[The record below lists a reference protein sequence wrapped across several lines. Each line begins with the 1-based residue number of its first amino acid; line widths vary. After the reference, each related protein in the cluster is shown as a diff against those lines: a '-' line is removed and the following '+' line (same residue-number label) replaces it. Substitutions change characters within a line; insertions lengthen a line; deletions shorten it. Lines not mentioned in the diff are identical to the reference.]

1 MTDLLDRLKA
11 ALADRYAIEREIGS
25 GGMATVYLA
34 EDLKLHRRV
43 ALKVLRP
50 ELAAALGP
58 ERFLREIE
66 IAAKLHHP
74 HILALHDSGEADGF
88 LYYVMP
94 YVEGQSLRDR
104 LNREGQLPIDD
115 ALQITREVADAL
127 SHAHSHDVVHRDIK
141 PENILLEGGH
151 AVVTD
156 FGIARA
162 VSVAGGEKLTE
173 TGLAVGTPAYM
184 SPEQAMGT
192 GETDAR
198 ADVYSLACVL
208 YEMLGGDTPFTG
220 TTPQAILAR
229 KVAEEAPSLRTLRTT
244 VSVPIEQAVLKAL
257 AKAPVDRYTTAMRFA
272 EALEVS
278 RAASARRRLPRRGA
292 VVGLVG
298 VVAVGVLATVV
309 VRGVVLAGDPA
320 ADLGH
325 LAVLPCA
332 NRLGDPEQE
341 YIPAG
346 VHDEVVTGL
355 GRIAAVEVRGHSSVR
370 RYRDTAMS
378 PAEIAGELGVG
389 GLVECS
395 VYRVSNDSVR
405 VTASLRDALRDRQLW
420 SGTYQRA
427 AADVFLLGSDVALG
441 VAEALQADVTS
452 TESARVEAP
461 PTESREALTQYHRGR
476 YLMDR
481 WTEEGIRKG
490 IEHFEQAIAL
500 DSSFA
505 LAYAGLAEALMLR
518 GDLVAWSGDIRPVDY
533 MPRARELV
541 LQALDLD
548 RELADGHRMLGL
560 IRNYY
565 DYDYDAGEDEA
576 KLATELD
583 PTSAAAW
590 DHYGLALS
598 LMGRGEEAVGAYRRA
613 IELDP
618 VAPGILSNFS
628 WILVLARK
636 YQETLRTASAAIELD
651 PNMVPAYSNAGDA
664 SLLLGNHDNAISWF
678 KQARARS
685 DHPWYLGRLG
695 MAYARVGNRAEALR
709 ILDELLEMREQ
720 QYVSPRAMATVYL
733 GLDSLDAAIDWLMRG
748 AETRDPGVQWDVWH
762 PLDSDKLRDHPRY
775 PRLLRLMRL
784 ER

>member
-1 MTDLLDRLKA
+1 
-11 ALADRYAIEREIGS
+11 
-25 GGMATVYLA
+25 MA
-34 EDLKLHRRV
+34 R
-43 ALKVLRP
+43 
-50 ELAAALGP
+50 
-58 ERFLREIE
+58 
-66 IAAKLHHP
+66 
-74 HILALHDSGEADGF
+74 
-88 LYYVMP
+88 
-94 YVEGQSLRDR
+94 
-104 LNREGQLPIDD
+104 
-115 ALQITREVADAL
+115 
-127 SHAHSHDVVHRDIK
+127 
-141 PENILLEGGH
+141 
-151 AVVTD
+151 
-156 FGIARA
+156 
-162 VSVAGGEKLTE
+162 
-173 TGLAVGTPAYM
+173 
-184 SPEQAMGT
+184 
-192 GETDAR
+192 
-198 ADVYSLACVL
+198 
-208 YEMLGGDTPFTG
+208 
-220 TTPQAILAR
+220 
-229 KVAEEAPSLRTLRTT
+229 
-244 VSVPIEQAVLKAL
+244 
-257 AKAPVDRYTTAMRFA
+257 
-272 EALEVS
+272 
-278 RAASARRRLPRRGA
+278 
-292 VVGLVG
+292 
-298 VVAVGVLATVV
+298 
-309 VRGVVLAGDPA
+309 VVLAGDPA

-355 GRIAAVEVRGHSSVR
+355 GRIAAVEVRGHSSVQ

-378 PAEIAGELGVG
+378 PAEIARELGVG

-461 PTESREALTQYHRGR
+461 PTESQEALTQYHRGR

-505 LAYAGLAEALMLR
+505 LAYTGLAQALMLR
-518 GDLVAWSGDIRPVDY
+518 GDVVAWSGDIRPVDY

-548 RELADGHRMLGL
+548 NDLSDAHRMLGW
-560 IRNYY
+560 IRFYY
-565 DYDYDAGEDEA
+565 DYDYAAGEREVR
-576 KLATELD
+576 LATELD

-590 DHYGLALS
+590 DAYGLALS

-618 VAPGILSNFS
+618 VAPSILSNFS

-636 YQETLRTASAAIELD
+636 YQEALRTVNAAIELD
-651 PNMVPAYSNAGDA
+651 PNMLPAYSNAGDA
-664 SLLLGNHDNAISWF
+664 SLLLGNHDDAIGWF

-685 DHPWYLGRLG
+685 DHPWCLGRLG

-762 PLDSDKLRDHPRY
+762 PLDSDKLRGHPRY
-775 PRLLRLMRL
+775 PELLRLMRL